1 MAKTKQPDYYI
12 ARESFWYNGQ
22 FINAGQTRVH
32 KSDPLLKTHSG
43 AFEPI
48 SASRGFSDVEQATA
62 APGERRR
69 VSLTTTP
76 EGAADDGE
84 A

>member
-1 MAKTKQPDYYI
+1 MAKAKQDQLYI
-12 ARESFWYNGQ
+12 ARETFWFKDQ
-22 FINAGQTRVH
+22 LVTAGQTRIREGH
-32 KSDPLLKTHSG
+32 PLLKSHGG
-43 AFEPI
+43 AFEPVA
-48 SASRGFSDVEQATA
+48 ASRGFDVEQATA

-76 EGAADDGE
+76 EGADDGE